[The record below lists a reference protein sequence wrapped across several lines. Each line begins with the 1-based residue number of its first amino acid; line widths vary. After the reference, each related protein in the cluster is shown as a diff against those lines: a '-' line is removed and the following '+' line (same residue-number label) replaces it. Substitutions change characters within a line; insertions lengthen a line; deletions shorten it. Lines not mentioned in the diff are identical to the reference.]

1 MRTPPPE
8 PAAAPQ
14 PDAAPWHTGH
24 LDVGDGHRLYFEQCG
39 NPAGVPA
46 VVLHG
51 GPGSGCS
58 PRMRELLDPQAFRIV
73 LFDQR
78 GCGRSTPRG
87 ACAANHTDALVADL
101 ERLRDHLGIVRW
113 LVFGGSWGASLG
125 VAYCARHPRSCLG
138 AILRGVFLT
147 GRADIDWFFDGA
159 AALAPGAWQRLAA
172 LAPAA
177 RRDALAAWYCE
188 AVSSADVALAHAAVA
203 RWVAW
208 EQALMQPQ
216 PLPVQPD
223 AANAGTPDGAAT
235 ATATADPA
243 DRADGNDRADLQ
255 ARLDKYRVQAHY
267 LRHEC
272 FVGEAELLRRAA
284 TIGALPVAIVHG
296 RADRICR
303 PDNAVKL
310 AGAWR
315 GARLCLVDG
324 AGHSPFDPPMRDA
337 LAAAGRHF
345 IAHGHFDGWP
355 PVLGLSAH
363 THDYL

>member
-1 MRTPPPE
+1 MSTQPSK

-14 PDAAPWHTGH
+14 ADPAPWHTGH
-24 LDVGDGHRLYFEQCG
+24 LDAGDGHRLYYEECG
-39 NPAGVPA
+39 NPSGTPA

-58 PRMRELLDPQAFRIV
+58 PRMRALLDPQPFRIV

-101 ERLRDHLGIVRW
+101 ERLREHLGIERW

-125 VAYCARHPRSCLG
+125 VAYCARHARSCLG

-147 GRADIDWFFDGA
+147 GRADIDWFFNGA

-188 AVSSADVALAHAAVA
+188 AVSGADTALAHAAVA

-216 PLPVQPD
+216 APPARPD
-223 AANAGTPDGAAT
+223 ATDARTIGAAADPVDPAAGNDGA
-235 ATATADPA
+235 DW
-243 DRADGNDRADLQ
+243 Q
-255 ARLDKYRVQAHY
+255 AHLDKYRVQAHY
-267 LRHEC
+267 LHQEC

-284 TIGALPVAIVHG
+284 TIKALPVAILHG

-303 PDNAVKL
+303 PANAAKL
-310 AGAWR
+310 AAAWG
-315 GARLCLVDG
+315 GARLELVEG
-324 AGHSPFDPPMRDA
+324 AGHSPFDPPMRNA
-337 LAAAGRHF
+337 LRAAARHF
-345 IAHGHFDGWP
+345 LAHGNFNGWP
-355 PVLGLSAH
+355 PSSSSADAGH
-363 THDYL
+363 HDFL